1 MAQIEIT
8 DAEKSFIR
16 EDETELLVF
25 EDLDFVVEHEK
36 FTCLLG
42 PSGCG
47 KSTILNSIAGLV
59 NLDEGDVFFDT
70 GPDGEADISY
80 VFQEPRLLNWK
91 TVKENIEFGMKG
103 MGIPQSEWDDR
114 VERYLDFVHLSGFED
129 RHPLYLSG
137 GQRQRVAIAR
147 ALAVE
152 PDVLLMDEPFSA
164 LDEITARDLREDLL
178 DISEQLQQT
187 ILFVTHNAMEAAF
200 LSDRV
205 AIMTQRPAEITAV
218 LENPLAY
225 PRDLEDPDLL
235 EFEQRIVS
243 ELGV

>member
-1 MAQIEIT
+1 MAQIQIT
-8 DAEKSFIR
+8 DASKSFIR

-25 EDLDFVVEHEK
+25 EDLDFTVENEQ

-59 NLDEGDVFFDT
+59 ELDEGDVFFSTQSD
-70 GPDGEADISY
+70 DADISY

-91 TVKENIEFGMKG
+91 TVRENIQFGMKG
-103 MGIPQSEWDDR
+103 MGVPEEQWDER
-114 VERYLDFVHLSGFED
+114 VERYLEFVNLSGFED

-200 LSDRV
+200 LADRV
-205 AIMTQRPAEITAV
+205 AVMTQRPAEITSV
-218 LENPLAY
+218 MENPLPY
-225 PRDLEDPDLL
+225 PRDLEDPELL
-235 EFEQRIVS
+235 EFEQQIVS